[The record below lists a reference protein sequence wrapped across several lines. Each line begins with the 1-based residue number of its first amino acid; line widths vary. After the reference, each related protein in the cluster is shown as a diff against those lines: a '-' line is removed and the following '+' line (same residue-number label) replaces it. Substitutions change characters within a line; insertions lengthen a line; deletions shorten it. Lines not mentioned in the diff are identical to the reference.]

1 VDAGTHF
8 FNFIIN
14 ILFEM
19 QIKLILAV
27 TTLIFLSFSVI
38 SCSADIEKNKIKLID
53 ELLDITGAATIGEAT
68 SASFIQYFT
77 ATIKQSTPD
86 TDPRALELL
95 EEVTNEVVHE
105 KLVVGRGFEL
115 LTHPIYDKYLT
126 SEELAGLIKFYKTPL
141 GQKIIRVMP
150 AIMQESAQA
159 GWKLGESMRPE
170 IKKKLMVL
178 YEKEGIKANI
188 TRQ

>member
-1 VDAGTHF
+1 
-8 FNFIIN
+8 
-14 ILFEM
+14 M

-141 GQKIIRVMP
+141 GQKNNKSYASYYARISTSGLEVGRVN
-150 AIMQESAQA
+150 ET
-159 GWKLGESMRPE
+159 GNK
-170 IKKKLMVL
+170 
-178 YEKEGIKANI
+178 EKINGFI
-188 TRQ
+188 